1 MTVVIDIYQQVCFRP
16 SKVVRNLIVFTV
28 SFLWLTLAH
37 ASTIQLSIAKWQFDD
52 LDASGL
58 KFEIAVDSEGLALIA
73 KAETITLPEPLNK
86 INNVVL
92 YCHNIELLAAQSSCK
107 KGELNFHHKTLGQQ
121 RLRFKIIAKSE
132 QQYYQIQIKDLNI
145 DSTKLDVDIELKK
158 DRWYLALVTNETSYD
173 SLHRIASHFLSQQ
186 KLSLLTQWQFTGNIA
201 INSYIY
207 GVGSRLNKL
216 QLDLA
221 LNDMTGGDSEGNF
234 VTEAAT
240 SLINIDALNKSGIW
254 QWQAAMQLTVGQ
266 GYGDPIFIDFSENP
280 IDINGIGT
288 WKPETNRFEVSKL
301 DFKHKNVLQGQAQ
314 IVMQSNVLASLDV
327 NIEQTAIAP
336 FYENWLQPFFVGT
349 AADTVSLEGEVEVNF
364 QKKIDNYF
372 IDLSF
377 DNVKIDDE
385 NKRFGLNGFNGK
397 VAWTSF
403 ASPVQSDIKWQS
415 AYLYAIPIGETR
427 FKAKVADSKLSLL
440 APLTVPV
447 LDGELQVESLNLEN
461 NDKKT
466 EWAFEGLLTPIS
478 MESLSS
484 VLEWPLL
491 HGKLSGVIPQLSY
504 KNQQINVDG
513 ALMVKLFEGTSII
526 RDLRLTKP
534 FGSLPQL
541 YANIDL
547 LNMDLET
554 LTETFEF
561 GKITGKLDGKIN
573 NLRLSNWHP
582 VQFDAHFLSS
592 EKNKTKKRISQQAVN
607 NLSQVGGGAGGVL
620 SRSFLRFFEDFSYQ
634 RLGLSCKLRNEV
646 CQMSGVGEI
655 KGGYYIVRGGG
666 LPPRINVIGHTRRV
680 NWPELIARL
689 KAVSNSSGPV
699 VR

>member
-266 GYGDPIFIDFSENP
+266 GYGDPIFLDFSENP

-646 CQMSGVGEI
+646 CQMSGVGET
-655 KGGYYIVRGGG
+655 KAGYYIVKGGG

>member
-592 EKNKTKKRISQQAVN
+592 EKNNK
-607 NLSQVGGGAGGVL
+607 
-620 SRSFLRFFEDFSYQ
+620 
-634 RLGLSCKLRNEV
+634 
-646 CQMSGVGEI
+646 
-655 KGGYYIVRGGG
+655 
-666 LPPRINVIGHTRRV
+666 
-680 NWPELIARL
+680 LIATTESIAKKQHKNFRFN
-689 KAVSNSSGPV
+689 KASP
-699 VR
+699 

>member
-266 GYGDPIFIDFSENP
+266 GYGDPIFLDFSENP

-592 EKNKTKKRISQQAVN
+592 EKNKTKKT
-607 NLSQVGGGAGGVL
+607 
-620 SRSFLRFFEDFSYQ
+620 Y
-634 RLGLSCKLRNEV
+634 
-646 CQMSGVGEI
+646 
-655 KGGYYIVRGGG
+655 
-666 LPPRINVIGHTRRV
+666 
-680 NWPELIARL
+680 
-689 KAVSNSSGPV
+689 
-699 VR
+699 